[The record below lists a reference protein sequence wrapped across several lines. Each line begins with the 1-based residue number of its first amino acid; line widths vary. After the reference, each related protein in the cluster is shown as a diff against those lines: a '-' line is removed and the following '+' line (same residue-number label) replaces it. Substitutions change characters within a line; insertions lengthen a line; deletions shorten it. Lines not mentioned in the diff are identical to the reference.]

1 MTTKEFVGY
10 FKMAKD
16 KQAECK
22 KRIIKNYIPFTNKIT
37 ECYKVVK
44 ATMEHTDDNQVTTYR
59 QNTPMRFL
67 IFNMSLLEL
76 YTDLE
81 FSENLI
87 DEYDLLNEYGAIDV
101 LIACIPEHEFKEFS
115 TLLSMTVDDY
125 MSNERE
131 FTAYIDKKLDTL
143 MQLALITQNEKTET
157 GE

>member
-16 KQAECK
+16 KQAECEK
-22 KRIIKNYIPFTNKIT
+22 HIKKNYIPFSSKIAK
-37 ECYKVVK
+37 CYRIVK
-44 ATMEHTDDNQVTTYR
+44 STMEYIDDNQVTTYR

-67 IFNMSLLEL
+67 IFNMNLLGL

-87 DEYDLLNEYGAIDV
+87 DEYDVLNEYGAIDV

-143 MQLALITQNEKTET
+143 MQLALIAQNEKTET

>member
-22 KRIIKNYIPFTNKIT
+22 KRIIKNYIPFTKKIA
-37 ECYKVVK
+37 ECYRVVK
-44 ATMEHTDDNQVTTYR
+44 ATMEHTDGNQITIYR

-67 IFNMSLLEL
+67 IFNMSLLDL

-81 FSENLI
+81 FNDNLI

-131 FTAYIDKKLDTL
+131 FAAYIDKKLDAI

>member
-1 MTTKEFVGY
+1 MTTKEFIGY
-10 FKMAKD
+10 FKMAND

-44 ATMEHTDDNQVTTYR
+44 ATMERTDDNQVAIYK

-67 IFNMSLLEL
+67 IFNMTLLGL

-87 DEYDLLNEYGAIDV
+87 DEYDLLNEHGAIDI
-101 LIACIPEHEFKEFS
+101 LITCIPEHEFKEFS

-131 FTAYIDKKLDTL
+131 LTAYIDKKIDLLT
-143 MQLALITQNEKTET
+143 QLALLSQIEKTET

>member
-1 MTTKEFVGY
+1 MTTKEFIGY
-10 FKMAKD
+10 FKMAND
-16 KQAECK
+16 KQTECK
-22 KRIIKNYIPFTNKIT
+22 KRIIKNYIPFTSKIA
-37 ECYKVVK
+37 ECCRVVK
-44 ATMEHTDDNQVTTYR
+44 ATMEHTDENQVVIYK

-67 IFNMSLLEL
+67 IFNMSLLGL

-87 DEYDLLNEYGAIDV
+87 DEYDLLNEYGAIDI
-101 LIACIPEHEFKEFS
+101 LITCIPEHEFKEFS

-131 FTAYIDKKLDTL
+131 LTAYIDKKIDLLT
-143 MQLALITQNEKTET
+143 QLALLQQIEKTET